1 MAPWGVDPAAPG
13 AAGPAT
19 IAPTAKRAP
28 PIRIR
33 AFMRC
38 LPPSMPTRRASG
50 RSLWRH
56 ESLGNESVVRALG
69 AGEGRAWY
77 DLSGMGGGAGTG
89 AGAALGRGGVAL
101 LGTPRNPPG
110 RPAGNAHRSDAPGQE
125 TQRR

>member
-69 AGEGRAWY
+69 AGEGRAWD
-77 DLSGMGGGAGTG
+77 DLRGMRGGAG
-89 AGAALGRGGVAL
+89 AGADA
-101 LGTPRNPPG
+101 
-110 RPAGNAHRSDAPGQE
+110 APGPE
-125 TQRR
+125 AVGDVGSLPKR